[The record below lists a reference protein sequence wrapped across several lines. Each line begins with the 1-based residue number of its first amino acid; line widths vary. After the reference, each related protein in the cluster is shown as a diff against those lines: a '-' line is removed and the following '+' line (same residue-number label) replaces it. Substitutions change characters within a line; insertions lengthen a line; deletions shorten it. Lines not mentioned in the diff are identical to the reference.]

1 MTNEFFYRRSG
12 KKRDEALHDP
22 ILDNPQ
28 ADEAISREAIERAMR
43 RGLTREQAQ
52 RLYGHSAPR

>member
-1 MTNEFFYRRSG
+1 MTNEFFYRRGG
-12 KKRDEALHDP
+12 KRRDEALHGP
-22 ILDNPQ
+22 ILDNP
-28 ADEAISREAIERAMR
+28 AAEKAISRQAIERAMR